1 MKPNPTF
8 IGGDAV
14 VITLFVLLG
23 LSSHEGIDLTGWARN
38 AVPLTISWLVVG
50 GALGVFRREIAG
62 NLTPIIQRVAIAWP
76 IAAVIGLVAR
86 YLVVGHGLEISF
98 IIVTIF
104 TNLVILLA
112 WRTAYVLVLRTRRQ
126 EASS

>member
-1 MKPNPTF
+1 
-8 IGGDAV
+8 
-14 VITLFVLLG
+14 
-23 LSSHEGIDLTGWARN
+23 
-38 AVPLTISWLVVG
+38 LVVG

-86 YLVVGHGLEISF
+86 NLVVGHGLEISF

-112 WRTAYVLVLRTRRQ
+112 WRTAYALVLRTKRQ

>member
-112 WRTAYVLVLRTRRQ
+112 WRTAYVLVLRTKRQ